1 MRITEGS
8 HAKIFQLLHPAI
20 NVTSIVIMVSYKK
33 SKLLR
38 LQHEN
43 GPFHIIFFKVLI
55 NTS

>member
-8 HAKIFQLLHPAI
+8 HAKIFQLLQPAI